1 MPFNTSVSPY
11 VSLCK
16 HHTVALG
23 FLLDAAVLVAPRPV
37 LRRLMQS
44 EYITIRHRTLCGA
57 SLGEKEGS
65 RTFSEVVFSIDQR
78 YNAMGMF
85 HGLSE

>member
-1 MPFNTSVSPY
+1 
-11 VSLCK
+11 
-16 HHTVALG
+16 
-23 FLLDAAVLVAPRPV
+23 
-37 LRRLMQS
+37 MQS
-44 EYITIRHRTLCGA
+44 EYITTRHGTLCGA